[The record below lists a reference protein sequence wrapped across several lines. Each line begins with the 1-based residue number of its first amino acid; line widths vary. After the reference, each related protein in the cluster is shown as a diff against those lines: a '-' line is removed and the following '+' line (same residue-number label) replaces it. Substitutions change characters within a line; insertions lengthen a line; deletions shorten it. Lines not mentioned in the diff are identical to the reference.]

1 MNPLKEPLYN
11 PYRSLKGYY
20 LGYYIRIL
28 YFRKLP
34 LGVWYKGS
42 IGCSKYSMGFVQG
55 FYGVL

>member
-1 MNPLKEPLYN
+1 ME
-11 PYRSLKGYY
+11 GYLI
-20 LGYYIRIL
+20 LGSRDPTIRIP